1 MFAAATRNESGHSAG
16 KDRNGDRISPTILY
30 LHIPKAAGTTLSVIL
45 EDRFEQKERVL
56 NLRDT
61 RKAVEELKSLPQD
74 QRDQLQLVRG
84 HFPYG
89 VHECLRQPFEYITI
103 LRDPI
108 ERLISHYYYV
118 LRKPIH
124 YLYPRVTSEKM
135 SLKEYALGRLSRE
148 LDNGQV
154 RQVSGN
160 FYRDPRGMCSRDLL
174 DQAKEN
180 LRKHFAVVGLAERFD
195 ETMLLLSQKFG
206 WKDMFYVR
214 QNVTQDR
221 PRQGELPADVMEAI
235 KAANSLDLEL
245 YAFATELFERAVQQQ
260 DRSSFEQKLAKYRQE
275 NDAYGRRRPDRSQAR
290 VAL

>member
-1 MFAAATRNESGHSAG
+1 MFTAIAANEPGHSAG
-16 KDRNGDRISPTILY
+16 KDLNGDRSSPTILY

-45 EDRFEQKERVL
+45 EERLKETGRVL

-61 RKAVEELKSLPQD
+61 RKAVEELTGLPQA

-89 VHECLRQPFEYITI
+89 IHECLRQPYEYITI
-103 LRDPI
+103 LRDPV

-135 SLKEYALGRLSRE
+135 GLKEYALGRLSRE

-154 RQVSGN
+154 RQISGN
-160 FYRDPRGMCSRDLL
+160 FYRDPRGQCSRDLL

-180 LRKHFAVVGLAERFD
+180 LRDRFAVVGLAERFD
-195 ETMLLLSQKFG
+195 ETVLLLSQKFG
-206 WKDMFYVR
+206 WKDLFYVR
-214 QNVTQDR
+214 QNVTRDR
-221 PRQGELPADVMEAI
+221 PRREQLPADVLEAI
-235 KAANSLDLEL
+235 KAASSLDLEL

-260 DRSSFEQKLAKYRQE
+260 DRSSFELKLAKYRKG
-275 NDAYGRRRPDRSQAR
+275 NDAYGRQHRNSLQAQG
-290 VAL
+290 AL